1 MDTFKKNRR
10 RNSSRGF
17 TLIEMIIVIVLLGV
31 ISGVLTPFISKAM
44 QAYSASKA
52 RADLVS
58 KGRLSMERMSRE
70 IRHVVPNSLRILGG
84 GNGIEFVRSRTGG
97 RYVSEF
103 DTFALGFSNPA
114 RRFKT
119 GVSRTALYAVGT
131 GLTFVANDL
140 LVVGNTTPALL
151 EAGTTTVVLTSI
163 TATTVVDDSTTG
175 GQVLNFPAKTFATGS
190 PGKHFVI
197 ADQTVEFGLDGTNLH
212 WYASTGLGEYDDA
225 QDWSSA
231 DPMLVNGVNA
241 VTFSYSA
248 GASMSSGVLRI
259 DLELIDGAT
268 SETIRLYQ
276 EVHMRNTP

>member
-1 MDTFKKNRR
+1 MAVFQQNLR
-10 RNSSRGF
+10 RNSSSGF
-17 TLIEMIIVIVLLGV
+17 TLIEMITVIVLLGV
-31 ISGVLTPFISKAM
+31 MSGVLTPFISKAM

-84 GNGIEFVRSRTGG
+84 GTGIEFVRSRTGG

-103 DTFALGFSNPA
+103 DTFALGFSNPL

-119 GVSRTALYAVGT
+119 GVSRVELYTVGT
-131 GLTFVANDL
+131 GLNFVANDL
-140 LVVGNTTPALL
+140 LVIGNTTPSLL
-151 EAGTTTVVLTSI
+151 EAGTTTVALTSI
-163 TATTVVDDSTTG
+163 TPTTLLDDNTVS
-175 GQVLNFPAKTFATGS
+175 GQVLNFAAKTFTMGS

-197 ADQTVEFGLDGTNLH
+197 ADQTIEVGLNGTNLH
-212 WYASTGLGEYDDA
+212 WYASTGLSEYDNA
-225 QDWSSA
+225 QDWSSV

-241 VTFSYSA
+241 VIFSYSA

-259 DLELIDGAT
+259 DLELIDSVT
-268 SETIRLYQ
+268 NETIRLYQ